1 MSSVKV
7 SGIGY
12 YQGREVEV
20 SWEDGEF
27 DSSDLE
33 AGHAIVEKS
42 TEWIGRTLVLA
53 SGERVRDDLLRHPAG
68 FACVAGLVLEEFV
81 SDYEPDPPLPE
92 GFVT

>member
-27 DSSDLE
+27 GYSDQAAGE
-33 AGHAIVEKS
+33 AIIDLSVE
-42 TEWIGRTLVLA
+42 WLDRTLTLA
-53 SGERVRDDLLRHPAG
+53 SGERVRGDLLDHPAG
-68 FACVAGLVLEEFV
+68 FACLSGLVLKDFV
-81 SDYEPDPPLPE
+81 SDYIPDPPVPD
-92 GFVT
+92 GAVT